1 MKRRLEAIHDCRNV
15 RMSGSTPTTEFVLVD
30 PIPGNPQLPR
40 PRQMAREVVGFA
52 FSTDAHA
59 EDRVLIKLLDRMRNE
74 KYSVKVVGSG
84 AYWDAYF

>member
-1 MKRRLEAIHDCRNV
+1 
-15 RMSGSTPTTEFVLVD
+15 
-30 PIPGNPQLPR
+30 
-40 PRQMAREVVGFA
+40 MAREVVGFA